1 MSNKNLKKTY
11 EAFNKSNPV
20 TVSVIVDT
28 YNHKDYISENLE
40 SILNQLVD
48 FNIEILIH
56 DDCSTDGTQY
66 ILQEYEKKYP
76 SIIKVIY
83 ETENQFSKNIDVDF
97 AFNYPRISG
106 KYVAMCEGDDKWI
119 DNYKLYKQ
127 VKYLDS
133 HEKISAYIAK
143 TIRFNMRDNVYGY
156 YGLAVD
162 KCSKNY
168 SLKDLIKGKDFSVS
182 SFLARREFFVP
193 PFPQFLTFF
202 AGFSDIQL
210 GFYFALK
217 SKIFYDSHP
226 LSMYRQYS
234 SPHSF
239 TASFSHLEKEKKIET
254 YKNRIRILQLLLDV
268 IPKKYRKILLKR
280 IKQEKFGVLVIEND
294 TASLMS
300 KEFKRMYKRKLFH
313 EKIKRLLNMK

>member
-162 KCSKNY
+162 KCSKN
-168 SLKDLIKGKDFSVS
+168 
-182 SFLARREFFVP
+182 
-193 PFPQFLTFF
+193 
-202 AGFSDIQL
+202 
-210 GFYFALK
+210 
-217 SKIFYDSHP
+217 
-226 LSMYRQYS
+226 
-234 SPHSF
+234 
-239 TASFSHLEKEKKIET
+239 
-254 YKNRIRILQLLLDV
+254 
-268 IPKKYRKILLKR
+268 
-280 IKQEKFGVLVIEND
+280 
-294 TASLMS
+294 
-300 KEFKRMYKRKLFH
+300 
-313 EKIKRLLNMK
+313 